1 MKCIHFFRVYN
12 LNYYMTLKHRLH
24 VWEVEW
30 KATES
35 TEWND
40 KCKIIWE
47 SLLYKAQQKI
57 ETIVRNGLGTLT
69 LLCRSD
75 WQWHCN
81 CCKNT
86 ELFLVN
92 EPLQAQPVE
101 SNFVSCK
108 ICFQMVLRKT
118 IFFPPCFFVH
128 TSQGFLPL
136 RSVTWTLRSSLDFS
150 KSPC

>member
-1 MKCIHFFRVYN
+1 MKCTHFFLVYN

-86 ELFLVN
+86 ELFLSMN
-92 EPLQAQPVE
+92 PCRLSQLSQTLCPVR
-101 SNFVSCK
+101 SVSRR
-108 ICFQMVLRKT
+108 FWERQF
-118 IFFPPCFFVH
+118 FFPPCFFVH